1 VTDVAVPASSVAA
14 PRFGSGPPFSVGVEE
29 EYMLLDPETYELVSG
44 IEGLLN
50 ARESGLTPE
59 FYESLLETHTP
70 VCRDLGEVHRELR
83 RLRAHVAEAT
93 DAQGLRFGAAGTHP
107 FSLFE
112 EQRITRRDR
121 YRGIADELQYVARRE
136 LIFGLHVHVGVDDP
150 DTAITVV
157 RGLSRHLAE
166 LIALAASSPLW
177 RGHATG
183 LDSTR
188 AEIVA
193 GHTRAGPPPPMRDYE
208 EFAGVVET
216 LEATGCIDDYTKIW
230 WDVRP
235 HPRLGTVE
243 TRVMDAVS
251 SLDDAVALAAY
262 IQCLVHHYAER
273 DVAPRHPLLIAENRW
288 RGLRWGLA
296 AEIIDLDAEAPARI
310 PVARLV
316 RRRLHELAG
325 DARDLGCEAEL
336 DWVHHILERGNGAQ
350 RQLLVYGTNRDA
362 VDVARDIAEITAQ

>member
-1 VTDVAVPASSVAA
+1 VTSLAAPASSLGDA
-14 PRFGSGPPFSVGVEE
+14 RFGRSPPFSVGVEE
-29 EYMLLDPETYELVSG
+29 EYMLLDPGTYELVAG

-59 FYESLLETHTP
+59 FFESLLETHTP

-136 LIFGLHVHVGVDDP
+136 LIFGLHVHVGVGSAE
-150 DTAITVV
+150 TAITVT
-157 RGLSRHLAE
+157 RGLSHHLAE

-177 RGHATG
+177 RGHPTG
-183 LDSTR
+183 LASTR

-193 GHTRAGPPPPMRDYE
+193 GHTRAGPPPPLRDYE
-208 EFAGVVET
+208 EFARVVGALET
-216 LEATGCIDDYTKIW
+216 TGCLDDYTKIW

-262 IQCLVHHYAER
+262 LQCLVHHYASS
-273 DVAPRHPLLIAENRW
+273 DVEPRHPALIAENRW
-288 RGLRWGLA
+288 RALRWGLA
-296 AEIIDLDAEAPARI
+296 AEVIDLDDEAPHMV
-310 PVARLV
+310 PVERLV
-316 RRRLHELAG
+316 RRRVRALAG
-325 DARDLGCEAEL
+325 DARALGCEAEL
-336 DWVHHILERGNGAQ
+336 DWVNRILERGNGAQ
-350 RQLLVYGTNRDA
+350 RQLLVYGTNSDPGE
-362 VDVARDIAEITAQ
+362 VARDIAEITAG

>member
-1 VTDVAVPASSVAA
+1 MSALGETASSVAD
-14 PRFGSGPPFSVGVEE
+14 PRFGTGPPFTVGVEE
-29 EYMLLDPETYELVSG
+29 EYMLLDPESFELVAG

-59 FYESLLETHTP
+59 FFESLLETHTP

-93 DAQGLRFGAAGTHP
+93 DAQRLRFGAAGTHP
-107 FSLFE
+107 FSLYE

-136 LIFGLHVHVGVDDP
+136 LIFGLHVHVGVGSP
-150 DTAITVV
+150 ESAITVV
-157 RGLSRHLAE
+157 RGLSLHLAE

-177 RGHATG
+177 RGRPTG
-183 LDSTR
+183 LASTR

-193 GHTRAGPPPPMRDYE
+193 GHTRAGPPPPLRDYE
-208 EFAGVVET
+208 EFATVVGS
-216 LEATGCIDDYTKIW
+216 LEASGCLADYTQIW

-262 IQCLVHHYAER
+262 IQCLVYHYAGAE
-273 DVAPRHPLLIAENRW
+273 VQPRHPLLIAENRW
-288 RGLRWGLA
+288 RGLRWGLE
-296 AEIIDLDAEAPARI
+296 AEVLDLDDDPPHRI
-310 PVARLV
+310 PVERLI
-316 RRRLHELAG
+316 RRRLRGLAG
-325 DARDLGCEAEL
+325 AAQDLGCEAEL
-336 DWVHHILERGNGAQ
+336 DFVNRILERGNGAQ
-350 RQLLVYGTNRDA
+350 RQLLVYGANRDP
-362 VDVARDIAEITAQ
+362 VEVARDIAEITAG

>member
-1 VTDVAVPASSVAA
+1 
-14 PRFGSGPPFSVGVEE
+14 
-29 EYMLLDPETYELVSG
+29 MLLDPETYELVSG
-44 IEGLLN
+44 IEGLLD

-93 DAQGLRFGAAGTHP
+93 HAQGLCFGAAGTHP

-136 LIFGLHVHVGVDDP
+136 LIFGLHVHVGVADP

-166 LIALAASSPLW
+166 MIALAASSPLW
-177 RGHATG
+177 RGRATG
-183 LDSTR
+183 LASTR

-193 GHTRAGPPPPMRDYE
+193 GHTRAGPPPPMRDYA
-208 EFAGVVET
+208 EFASVVET
-216 LEATGCIDDYTKIW
+216 LEATGCVDDYTKIW

-251 SLDDAVALAAY
+251 SLDDAVAVAAY
-262 IQCLVHHYAER
+262 IQCLVHHLSER
-273 DVAPRHPLLIAENRW
+273 DVAPVHPLLIAENRW
-288 RGLRWGLA
+288 RALRWGLA
-296 AEIIDLDAEAPARI
+296 AEVIDLDAEAPARI

-325 DARDLGCEAEL
+325 DAHDLGCEAEL
-336 DWVHHILERGNGAQ
+336 EWVNRILERGNGAQ

-362 VDVARDIAEITAQ
+362 VDVARDIAEITAR